1 MKIHH
6 DKIIFIQLNKEEVMK
21 IFNWMHHKG
30 LDYNI
35 ITNGNLLNNPVGEF
49 YVKLNDFL
57 GEDANEKKLE
67 TLLQMWKSF
76 D

>member
-21 IFNWMHHKG
+21 IFNWMSQKG
-30 LDYNI
+30 LDYNK
-35 ITNGNLLNNPVGEF
+35 ITNDNLTNNPVGEF

-57 GEDANEKKLE
+57 GGDA
-67 TLLQMWKSF
+67 
-76 D
+76 

>member
-21 IFNWMHHKG
+21 IFNWMSQKG
-30 LDYNI
+30 LDYNK

-57 GEDANEKKLE
+57 REDA
-67 TLLQMWKSF
+67 
-76 D
+76 